1 MMRSERFLIDKI
13 TNASTIDK
21 NKLTSTEKKE
31 EHIII
36 LILKNLWVCI
46 KTKQFSS

>member
-1 MMRSERFLIDKI
+1 MLRSELFLMDKI
-13 TNASTIDK
+13 TNAPTIDK

-31 EHIII
+31 ERSII